1 MVHGKNIVKGN
12 HGNLYTCQSPMSI
25 IVIEKRAHHRSQVFA
40 IPARMDCC
48 PKLSYTHELPFAFC
62 CLNESNRVQSE
73 RQGGKM
79 YPYQRAYRE
88 VLCQTERIHLPDS
101 VNKAGEKMIKV
112 QRKVGQSVDHIL
124 ITMSQVVQRCC
135 SLIRGSAEQTRQP
148 NRWPTERD
156 SSTPCLKLYVGHFG
170 YDHFELK
177 SERDAEA
184 CGGLS
189 EKAVMMLNMCSDKTP
204 CSRQRRSNKTN

>member
-1 MVHGKNIVKGN
+1 MVHGKNIIKGN
-12 HGNLYTCQSPMSI
+12 HRNLYVCRSPMSI
-25 IVIEKRAHHRSQVFA
+25 IVIEKCAHHRSQVFA

-48 PKLSYTHELPFAFC
+48 PKPSYTHELPSASC
-62 CLNESNRVQSE
+62 CLNESHRVQSE

-101 VNKAGEKMIKV
+101 VNKAGEKMTKV

-124 ITMSQVVQRCC
+124 TTMSQVVQRCC
-135 SLIRGSAEQTRQP
+135 SLTRGSAEQTRQP
-148 NRWPTERD
+148 NRWSTERD
-156 SSTPCLKLYVGHFG
+156 SSTPCLYVGHFE
-170 YDHFELK
+170 YAHFEFK
-177 SERDAEA
+177 SERNAEV

-189 EKAVMMLNMCSDKTP
+189 EKAAMMSNMCSDKTP
-204 CSRQRRSNKTN
+204 CSRQRRSSKTD